1 MIRHKPSL
9 YSNLLSA
16 SLLMVFASVVSAQAT
31 DHPLISGFPDSE
43 IISAEFESDS
53 NYSLVL
59 GRLQRS
65 RGVVIP
71 ENSERLRGDVTRLIY
86 EISLEFN
93 GEDVQQFFQEQFA
106 ERGYEQLFN
115 CAGRECGSSNY
126 WANDIFRNRVL
137 YGPERNQY
145 FTAVRINS
153 DISEPSHL
161 VLYIITRGN
170 RRIYAYLE
178 IVQPPGTATP
188 VELASSE
195 LLVDIEQSLSVV
207 VPGLTFTNDRQLD
220 PAADLS
226 GLASEIQNTPERSFY
241 VVAHLTGPQELE
253 QLLNRSTIRAQTIRQ
268 QLINLGVVSSQ
279 LIARGL
285 GPLAPSCSA
294 GECLERVELV
304 LIQSND

>member
-1 MIRHKPSL
+1 MNRPTFFQSV
-9 YSNLLSA
+9 LSA
-16 SLLMVFASVVSAQAT
+16 CLLMITAVTGWAQDA
-31 DHPLISGFPDSE
+31 DHPLITGFPDSE

-86 EISLEFN
+86 EVSQEFN

-106 ERGYEQLFN
+106 ERGYEQLFS

-145 FTAVRINS
+145 FTAVRIDQAS
-153 DISEPSHL
+153 SEPSHL

-178 IVQPPGTATP
+178 IVQPSGTAAP
-188 VELASSE
+188 VEIVSSE
-195 LLVDIEQSLSVV
+195 LLVDIEQSLSVS
-207 VPGLTFTNDRQLD
+207 VPGLTFINDRQLD
-220 PAADLS
+220 AAVDLG
-226 GLASEIQNTPERSFY
+226 GLASELQNMPERRFY

-253 QLLNRSTIRAQTIRQ
+253 QLQNRSSVRAQTVRQ
-268 QLINLGVVSSQ
+268 QLLNLGVNSSQ
-279 LIARGL
+279 LIARGI
-285 GPLAPSCSA
+285 GPLAPSCGA

-304 LIQSND
+304 LVQAID

>member
-188 VELASSE
+188 VEFASSE

>member
-126 WANDIFRNRVL
+126 WANDIFRKRVL
-137 YGPERNQY
+137 YGPERNQ
-145 FTAVRINS
+145 
-153 DISEPSHL
+153 
-161 VLYIITRGN
+161 
-170 RRIYAYLE
+170 
-178 IVQPPGTATP
+178 
-188 VELASSE
+188 
-195 LLVDIEQSLSVV
+195 
-207 VPGLTFTNDRQLD
+207 
-220 PAADLS
+220 
-226 GLASEIQNTPERSFY
+226 
-241 VVAHLTGPQELE
+241 
-253 QLLNRSTIRAQTIRQ
+253 
-268 QLINLGVVSSQ
+268 
-279 LIARGL
+279 
-285 GPLAPSCSA
+285 
-294 GECLERVELV
+294 
-304 LIQSND
+304 

>member
-304 LIQSND
+304 LIQSSD

>member
-1 MIRHKPSL
+1 MIKQTSSL
-9 YSNLLSA
+9 SLKLLSA
-16 SLLMVFASVVSAQAT
+16 SLLMVVAFFVSAQQT

-71 ENSERLRGDVTRLIY
+71 ENTERLRGDVTRLIY
-86 EISLEFN
+86 EVSQEFN

-106 ERGYEQLFN
+106 ERGYEQLFS

-145 FTAVRINS
+145 FTAVRIDS
-153 DISEPSHL
+153 ASSEPSHL

-178 IVQPPGTATP
+178 IVQPSGTAAP
-188 VELASSE
+188 VELVNSE
-195 LLVDIEQSLSVV
+195 LLIDIEQSLSVA

-220 PAADLS
+220 VSVDLS
-226 GLASEIQNTPERSFY
+226 GLASELQSIPERSFY
-241 VVAHLTGPQELE
+241 VVAHLTGPQALD
-253 QLLNRSTIRAQTIRQ
+253 QLLNRSSIRAQTVRQ
-268 QLINLGVVSSQ
+268 QLINLGVDSSQ

-285 GPLAPSCSA
+285 GPLAPSCEA
-294 GECLERVELV
+294 GDCLERVELV
-304 LIQSND
+304 LIQTSD

>member
-93 GEDVQQFFQEQFA
+93 GEDVQHFFQEQFA

>member
-9 YSNLLSA
+9 CSKLLSA
-16 SLLMVFASVVSAQAT
+16 SVLMVIASAVYAQQT
-31 DHPLISGFPDSE
+31 DHPLISGFRDSE
-43 IISAEFESDS
+43 IISAEFEADS

-86 EISLEFN
+86 EVSQEFN
-93 GEDVQQFFQEQFA
+93 GEDVQQFFQEQFT
-106 ERGYEQLFN
+106 ERGYEQLFS

-145 FTAVRINS
+145 FTAVRIDS
-153 DISEPSHL
+153 AISEPSHL

-178 IVQPPGTATP
+178 IVQPAGTAEP
-188 VELASSE
+188 VEFVSSE
-195 LLVDIEQSLSVV
+195 FLVDIEQSLSVA

-220 PAADLS
+220 PAVDLS
-226 GLASEIQNTPERSFY
+226 GLASELQNMRERSFY

-253 QLLNRSTIRAQTIRQ
+253 QLLNRSSIRAQTVRQ
-268 QLINLGVVSSQ
+268 QLINLGVDASQ

-285 GPLAPSCSA
+285 GPLAPSCKA
-294 GECLERVELV
+294 RECLERVEIV
-304 LIQSND
+304 LMQTID

>member
-1 MIRHKPSL
+1 MIRQTLSL
-9 YSNLLSA
+9 YSKLLSV
-16 SLLMVFASVVSAQAT
+16 SLLIIVAPVVGAQQT

-43 IISAEFESDS
+43 IISTEFESDS

-86 EISLEFN
+86 EVSQEFN
-93 GEDVQQFFQEQFA
+93 GEDVQHFFQEQFA
-106 ERGYEQLFN
+106 ERGYEQLFS

-145 FTAVRINS
+145 FIAVRI
-153 DISEPSHL
+153 DTALSEPSHL

-178 IVQPPGTATP
+178 IVQPTGTAAP
-188 VELASSE
+188 VELVSSE
-195 LLVDIEQSLSVV
+195 LLVDIEQSLSVA
-207 VPGLTFTNDRQLD
+207 VPGLTFINDRQLD
-220 PAADLS
+220 NAVDLS
-226 GLASEIQNTPERSFY
+226 GMASELQNMPERSFY

-253 QLLNRSTIRAQTIRQ
+253 QLLNRSAIRAQTVRQ
-268 QLINLGVVSSQ
+268 QLINLGVGSSQ

-304 LIQSND
+304 LIQAVD

>member
-220 PAADLS
+220 LAADLS